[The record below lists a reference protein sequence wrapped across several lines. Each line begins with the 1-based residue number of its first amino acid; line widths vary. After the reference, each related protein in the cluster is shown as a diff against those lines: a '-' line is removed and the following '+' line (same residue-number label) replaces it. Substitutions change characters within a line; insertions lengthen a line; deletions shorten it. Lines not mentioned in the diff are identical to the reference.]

1 MPSRMTYIRR
11 RVVVLLAL
19 SGFVWVGVQATPT
32 LAPPPLLVAPPVYA
46 STKSWYEPTSTTV
59 PQTTTSVL
67 ALSLTN
73 FVCPDAVALGYSLGW
88 AVDDLDE
95 LDYVIWRESRCLPH
109 VHYDKDPNG
118 GSHGLT
124 QINGFWCKPSRWYP
138 LGYLQTQLIASSCDD
153 LYNPLINLLS
163 ALEIFNYSVVHND
176 GNGWQPWAMPKD
188 FCDYVHSRCDPPA
201 IVGG

>member
-1 MPSRMTYIRR
+1 MRNRMTYIRR

-19 SGFVWVGVQATPT
+19 SGFVWVGVRATPT

-46 STKSWYEPTSTTV
+46 STKSWYEPTFPDPTTTV
-59 PQTTTSVL
+59 PFRG
-67 ALSLTN
+67 
-73 FVCPDAVALGYSLGW
+73 FVCQDAVLLAESLGW
-88 AVDDLDE
+88 HKDDLDE

-109 VHYDKDPNG
+109 VHYPKDPNG

-124 QINGFWCKPSRWYP
+124 QINGFWCKPSRYYP
-138 LGYLQTQLIASSCDD
+138 LGYLQTQGVVSTCDN

-176 GNGWQPWAMPKD
+176 GNGWHPWAMSKD
-188 FCDYVHSRCDPPA
+188 FCDSSHGWCDPPA

>member
-1 MPSRMTYIRR
+1 MPKRTTYIRR
-11 RVVVLLAL
+11 RVMVLLAL

-46 STKSWYEPTSTTV
+46 STKSWFIPTSATAPPTTTTV
-59 PQTTTSVL
+59 VELPPF
-67 ALSLTN
+67 A
-73 FVCPDAVALGYSLGW
+73 CPDAMRLAYSLGW
-88 AVDDLDE
+88 NFDDLDE

-109 VHYDKDPNG
+109 VHYDKDPHG

-138 LGYLQTQLIASSCDD
+138 LGYLQTQQVVSTCDN
-153 LYNPLINLLS
+153 LYNPSLNLLS

-176 GNGWQPWAMPKD
+176 GNGWHPWAMPKD
-188 FCDYVHSRCDPPA
+188 FCDSSHGWCNPPDT
-201 IVGG
+201 VGG

>member
-1 MPSRMTYIRR
+1 MPKRTTYIRR
-11 RVVVLLAL
+11 RVTVLLAL
-19 SGFVWVGVQATPT
+19 SGFVWVGASIAPA
-32 LAPPPLLVAPPVYA
+32 LAPPPRLVAPPVYA
-46 STKSWYEPTSTTV
+46 SWYEPTFSTV
-59 PQTTTSVL
+59 APPTTDNVL
-67 ALSLTN
+67 ALSLTR

-88 AVDDLDE
+88 AVEDLDE

-109 VHYDKDPNG
+109 VHYTKDPNG

-124 QINGFWCKPSRWYP
+124 QINGFWCKPSRYYP
-138 LGYLQTQLIASSCDD
+138 LGYLQTQQVVSSCDD

-176 GNGWQPWAMPKD
+176 GNGWKPWAMPKD
-188 FCDYVHSRCDPPA
+188 FCDSVHKWCDPPA